1 MFIRTES
8 FRDFIRLYPIVSII
22 IAINILVYLFYTVGV
37 LLHLESWVNIIGLTA
52 GSNLHVKLAHQWW
65 RLITPIFIHLGFLHM
80 FFNSFSIFL
89 FAPALESLL
98 GKWKFIIAYLGSG
111 ILANVLQLFF
121 GEPVLQYVGASG
133 AIFGLF
139 GIFLFIIALR
149 GYLLDKNSRQMILV
163 ILVINIAWTIF
174 FPSNIDVLGHLFGL
188 LAGFVLGPIL
198 LFRNRGS
205 YYYRPR

>member
-1 MFIRTES
+1 MIYKLALWFHIPHIAE
-8 FRDFIRLYPIVSII
+8 YIV
-22 IAINILVYLFYTVGV
+22 FWGF
-37 LLHLESWVNIIGLTA
+37 
-52 GSNLHVKLAHQWW
+52 GSNFRVQAYHEWYRV
-65 RLITPIFIHLGFLHM
+65 ITPIFTHFDFSHV

-98 GKWKFIIAYLGSG
+98 GKWKFIVAYLGSG
-111 ILANVLQLFF
+111 IISNVLQYFF
-121 GEPVLQYVGASG
+121 ADISLQYIGASG

-139 GIFLFIIALR
+139 GIFLFIITLR
-149 GYLLDKNSRQMILV
+149 KHLLDKGSRQMILV
-163 ILVINIAWTIF
+163 ILILNVAWTLF
-174 FPSNIDVLGHLFGL
+174 FPSNIDILGHLFGL